1 MPGEELERLE
11 IVVGGD
17 ASQLDQMGSTGVRA
31 LQALEGKIS
40 PILDRIRKKL
50 GLAASA
56 TNKGADAALQ
66 AQRVKIENLTRQMNA
81 TNAQIA
87 AEQAKLTGMQAK
99 MNTAS
104 SMKSSPRSA
113 EAAVKLRSQ
122 IAATEAKIAGLIT
135 KSDNAAASIW
145 KMEDAMAAAGKTGA
159 QMSDKVAPKKTISDR
174 FKGIAESAKNAER
187 AVGESAGRSAR
198 AMNPVNSIFKT
209 LGRTVR
215 GVLVSLII
223 YKSFMAMAK
232 FTGRAAMANQQF
244 ATSLAQIKGN
254 LLTAFAPIYQS
265 IMPTLIQ
272 FAQVLAQVIGNIAVF
287 IAALFGKTAAQAQQ
301 TASSMYDSANATNA
315 QADALKDANKAARG
329 ALASFDELNDISRD
343 NTGGSSGK
351 TPSTPLAPDFSQTLG
366 KPEWIKTALAWL
378 EKLKAAAQPTVEAMK
393 RLWEALAPARD
404 FVWLNLKNFYEYAL
418 KPIGLWV
425 LGKGLPDFLDTTTRL
440 VSNIGWEDIT
450 NKLTR
455 LWQAV
460 TPFAQRI
467 GEGLLWFYDKAIR
480 PIVEWAAN
488 SVVPVAIDTVA
499 IAIETLNHIIDG
511 AKPVFSWLWE
521 KFIEPIGKWTGDIIT
536 NALKGLRDK
545 LQGISDWCKNNQS
558 TVESITAAVVAFF
571 AAWTIMKLISDIP
584 KMIASIKSVITIL
597 GNLNWKMLAIS
608 AAIAGITYVV
618 MEVAKAWPKMT
629 PSQKVFTVISS
640 LVAVIGLLAATFA
653 ILHGSIVGGLI
664 GAGVAA
670 AGIAAVLITAN
681 RAIDQQKRKA
691 DSYSVSGYAQGGFPP
706 VGQLFVARER
716 GPEMVGTI
724 GNRPAVA
731 NNDQIT
737 GGIRQAVYEG
747 LLQAYVDAN
756 QGGGG
761 NRQTIVDGQM
771 MVSDTVFGRLVVKA
785 IRQEERRTG
794 RMILM
799 PEVT

>member
-1 MPGEELERLE
+1 MPSEELERLE

-17 ASQLDQMGSTGVRA
+17 ASQLEQAGNAGVRA

-40 PILDRIRKKL
+40 PILDRIRKRL

-56 TNKGADAALQ
+56 TNKGVDAALQ
-66 AQRVKIENLTRQMNA
+66 AQRVKVENLTRQMNA

-99 MNTAS
+99 LDTAS

-113 EAAVKLRSQ
+113 EAAEKLRSQ

-145 KMEDAMAAAGKTGA
+145 KLEDAMAAAGKTGT
-159 QMSDKVAPKKTISDR
+159 QMSDKVTPKKTISDR
-174 FKGIAESAKNAER
+174 FRGIVESAKKAER
-187 AVGESAGRSAR
+187 AVSESAGRSAR
-198 AMNPVNSIFKT
+198 AMNPVNSVFKT
-209 LGRTVR
+209 LGRTIR

-223 YKSFMAMAK
+223 YKSFMSMAK
-232 FTGRAAMANQQF
+232 FTGQAAMANRQF
-244 ATSLAQIKGN
+244 AASLAQIKGN

-272 FAQVLAQVIGNIAVF
+272 FARVLAQVTGNIAVF

-301 TASSMYDSANATNA
+301 TASSMYDSANATNE
-315 QADALKDANKAARG
+315 QADALKKAGKAARG
-329 ALASFDELNDISRD
+329 ALASFDELNDLSRD
-343 NTGGSSGK
+343 SAGGSLGK
-351 TPSTPLAPDFSQTLG
+351 TPNVPLAPDFNQTLG
-366 KPEWIKTALAWL
+366 KPEWIITALAWL
-378 EKLKAAAQPTVEAMK
+378 EKLKAAAQPTVEAMN
-393 RLWEALAPARD
+393 RLWVALAPARD
-404 FVWLNLKNFYEYAL
+404 FVWANVQNFYNYAL

-440 VSNIGWEDIT
+440 VNNIGWEDIT
-450 NKLTR
+450 NKLDR
-455 LWQAV
+455 LWKAV

-488 SVVPVAIDTVA
+488 SVVPMAIDMVA

-521 KFIEPIGKWTGDIIT
+521 KFIEPIGKWTGNVIAK
-536 NALKGLRDK
+536 ALEGLRDK
-545 LQGISDWCKNNQS
+545 LQAISEWCKNNQS

-571 AAWTIMKLISDIP
+571 TAWTIGKLISDIP

-629 PSQKVFTVISS
+629 PSQKVFTIIAS
-640 LVAVIGLLAATFA
+640 LVAAIGLLAATFA
-653 ILHGSIVGGLI
+653 ILHGSMLGGII

-681 RAIDQQKRKA
+681 KAIDQQKRKA
-691 DSYSVSGYAQGGFPP
+691 DSYSVAGYASGGFPP
-706 VGQLFVARER
+706 VGQMFIARER
-716 GPEMVGTI
+716 GPEMVGKI

-737 GGIRQAVYEG
+737 ASLEQGVYNG
-747 LLQAYVDAN
+747 MLAAYVDAN
-756 QGGGG
+756 QG
-761 NRQTIVDGQM
+761 NRSNDHTTEVEMTIYEQA
-771 MVSDTVFGRLVVKA
+771 FGRIVYRAL
-785 IRQEERRTG
+785 RGEERRTG
-794 RMILM
+794 RRILM